1 MDLTD
6 DDDSIQINF
15 ITTCIPWKNSVRV
28 GYTAVLHVH
37 HFVNN
42 FFTFKVHTGC
52 WLCTHTCV
60 SDIE

>member
-15 ITTCIPWKNSVRV
+15 ITSVRV